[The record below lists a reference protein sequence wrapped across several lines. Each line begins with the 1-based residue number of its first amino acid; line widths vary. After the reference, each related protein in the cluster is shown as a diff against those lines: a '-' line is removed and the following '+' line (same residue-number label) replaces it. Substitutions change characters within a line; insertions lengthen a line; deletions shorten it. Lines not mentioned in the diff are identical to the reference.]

1 MWPPEITGARR
12 GKVGVLGAV
21 EMFASVEVGF
31 FEELMVFVSA
41 DLSQLA

>member
-1 MWPPEITGARR
+1 M
-12 GKVGVLGAV
+12 GVLGAV

-31 FEELMVFVSA
+31 FEELVMLVLA